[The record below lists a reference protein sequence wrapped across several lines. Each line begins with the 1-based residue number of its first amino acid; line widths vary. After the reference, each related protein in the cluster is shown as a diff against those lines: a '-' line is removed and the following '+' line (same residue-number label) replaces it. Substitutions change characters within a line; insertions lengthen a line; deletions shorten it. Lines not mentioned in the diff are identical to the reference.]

1 MKSATRIRKLE
12 AVLDR
17 LNRQEIVQN
26 RQLQALLSDDGYA
39 RYLDDCRMQRDVR
52 ETLLDKPAEVKEYE
66 KRLKKAMFAHSKG
79 DAASGRGQS
88 QAGQK
93 LLHNAQHQF
102 ERALEYLSEAIAQD
116 PGLQMWFDRD
126 LDSENVAG
134 TRLSPQNMPQVVTS
148 RSSRNRD
155 GGYKSIKRSIR
166 EIKIAAVENELKLM
180 VGDGPAAISKDEATV
195 AARTNRLKKL
205 LSRYD

>member
-1 MKSATRIRKLE
+1 M
-12 AVLDR
+12 DR
-17 LNRQEIVQN
+17 LSRQEIVQN

-39 RYLDDCRMQRDVR
+39 RYLDDCQMQRDLR

-79 DAASGRGQS
+79 DTASGRGQS
-88 QAGQK
+88 QTGQK

-126 LDSENVAG
+126 LDSENITG
-134 TRLSPQNMPQVVTS
+134 TRLSPANMPQVVTS
-148 RSSRNRD
+148 RSYRNRD
-155 GGYKSIKRSIR
+155 TGYKSLKRSVR
-166 EIKIAAVENELKLM
+166 EIKIAAVENELDLLM
-180 VGDGPAAISKDEATV
+180 DDGPAAVSKDEVATV

-205 LSRYD
+205 LSKYD

>member
-1 MKSATRIRKLE
+1 VKTSTRIKKLE

-39 RYLDDCRMQRDVR
+39 RYLDDCRMQRDLR
-52 ETLLDKPAEVKEYE
+52 ETLQDKPSEVKEYE
-66 KRLKKAMFAHSKG
+66 KRLKKAIFAYSKG
-79 DAASGRGQS
+79 DAASVRGQS

-93 LLHNAQHQF
+93 LLHNAEHQF
-102 ERALEYLSEAIAQD
+102 ERALEYLSEAVAQD
-116 PGLQMWFDRD
+116 PGLQLWFDRY
-126 LDSENVAG
+126 LDSENITG

-148 RSSRNRD
+148 RSYRNR
-155 GGYKSIKRSIR
+155 GVRYKSFKRSIR
-166 EIKIAAVENELKLM
+166 EIKISAVESELKLLI
-180 VGDGPAAISKDEATV
+180 GDGPGAVSKDEVATV

-205 LSRYD
+205 LS

>member
-1 MKSATRIRKLE
+1 MKTSTRIKKLE

-17 LNRQEIVQN
+17 LKGQEIVQN

-39 RYLDDCRMQRDVR
+39 RYLDDCQMQRDLR
-52 ETLLDKPAEVKEYE
+52 ETLLDKPSEVKEYE
-66 KRLKKAMFAHSKG
+66 KRLKKAMFAYSKG
-79 DAASGRGQS
+79 DTASGRGQS

-116 PGLQMWFDRD
+116 PHLRMWFDRD

-134 TRLSPQNMPQVVTS
+134 TRLSPRNMPQVVTS

-155 GGYKSIKRSIR
+155 TGYKSIKRSIR
-166 EIKIAAVENELKLM
+166 EIKIAAVENELDVLM
-180 VGDGPAAISKDEATV
+180 DDGPAAVSEEELI
-195 AARTNRLKKL
+195 ARINRVKKQL
-205 LSRYD
+205 IPTA